1 MAAAD
6 YRLSATPVDWTELVG
21 APLTLGTMPC
31 NEGEFL
37 AYDSAN
43 TTWICAA
50 PGAEAD
56 PLFSTSDVA
65 GVTTADIANWDS
77 AFGWGDHT
85 ALGYLTAEVDGS
97 VTNEINT
104 ALALS
109 GSDLQVTDS
118 GGTLTVD
125 LSGLGYLTTEV
136 DGSVTNEIN
145 TALALSG
152 STLQV
157 TDSGGTLTIDLSG
170 TFATT
175 SAANSNY
182 VNVTGDTMTGNLE
195 VDARLRLEPGDS
207 TSAGI
212 DFDPNP
218 GGGSG
223 DYARIRYFA
232 TTGEATRFELSV
244 GNDADDVIAL
254 EADGQDVLVVSSQ
267 EIAFDGAL
275 VMGGC
280 PSGFVFRTGIC
291 TRFDAAWGLQTW
303 TDAQETCHGE
313 SARICTYRDVLL
325 SWGSST
331 NHPQSLNGDW
341 LGDFVA
347 DDTVL
352 DVNNYSNKS
361 NFEGTVDKGNSH
373 EFVCC
378 ITPL

>member
-1 MAAAD
+1 M
-6 YRLSATPVDWTELVG
+6 
-21 APLTLGTMPC
+21 
-31 NEGEFL
+31 
-37 AYDSAN
+37 
-43 TTWICAA
+43 
-50 PGAEAD
+50 
-56 PLFSTSDVA
+56 
-65 GVTTADIANWDS
+65 
-77 AFGWGDHT
+77 
-85 ALGYLTAEVDGS
+85 
-97 VTNEINT
+97 
-104 ALALS
+104 
-109 GSDLQVTDS
+109 
-118 GGTLTVD
+118 D